1 MQDKNSSGHFLFQMI
16 LPALLLLHGCISV
29 VQCSEF
35 FSSMYE
41 MEKLQEHEH
50 LVSEKIAQH
59 IQDID
64 LQIETLNTFLQKHYQ
79 VSKMGQNRSERVR
92 ACQNWLRT
100 VQNLFRTFQNFSE
113 LFRTVQNF
121 SELFRTF

>member
-16 LPALLLLHGCISV
+16 LPAMLLLHGCISV

-64 LQIETLNTFLQKHYQ
+64 LQIETLETFLQKYQ
-79 VSKMGQNRSERVR
+79 VSVKMGQNRSEPVR
-92 ACQNWLRT
+92 TGLNR
-100 VQNLFRTFQNFSE
+100 SE
-113 LFRTVQNF
+113 PV
-121 SELFRTF
+121 